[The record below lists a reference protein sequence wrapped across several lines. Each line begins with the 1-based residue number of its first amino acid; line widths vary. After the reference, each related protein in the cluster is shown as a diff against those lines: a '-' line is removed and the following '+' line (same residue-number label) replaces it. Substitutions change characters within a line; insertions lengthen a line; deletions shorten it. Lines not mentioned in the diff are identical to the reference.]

1 VVNTWKTVIFSIKA
15 YIFAIACK
23 CTFSTVKKMD
33 QNELAKTARMAL
45 PFFAS
50 GTVVH
55 GFGRGSKEL
64 GVPTA
69 NLADEVVDNLPD
81 QLTCGV
87 YCGFASVNHGTV
99 YPMVSSC

>member
-1 VVNTWKTVIFSIKA
+1 
-15 YIFAIACK
+15 
-23 CTFSTVKKMD
+23 MD